1 VADLQRLDDIF
12 WDLDSGG
19 DTIAALPITYNE
31 LIRHTVFSSVELHGI
46 HATAEHWA
54 NVLEATGET
63 AKSPNI
69 DQLKQPFREAISE
82 CF

>member
-1 VADLQRLDDIF
+1 VQRLDDILGN
-12 WDLDSGG
+12 LDSGG
-19 DTIAALPITYNE
+19 DIIAALPITDNE
-31 LIRHTVFSSVELHGI
+31 LIRHAVFSSVELHGI

-63 AKSPNI
+63 GKSPNI
-69 DQLKQPFREAISE
+69 DQLKQAFREAISE